1 LKGERK
7 VQTRKVIL
15 SIAVILMLSVL
26 TLPTYAWVYHDNP
39 VDDGL
44 YERFGPRADR
54 LLISLY
60 ADDVAEFDALAAGD
74 IDLTD
79 WPLSKTRYDQFT
91 GPLNDTIQV
100 VSYGPEYGLFI
111 LDINSNNNE
120 HLGNPPD
127 ELYPNPVYPNPTSN
141 LGLRRAIAYLCNRDE
156 YLADPSI
163 GAGFGFPMYT
173 TMPPAQAKYLLDLTE
188 EPYATDMP
196 WASTYSRAAA
206 NATLDAWGFAE
217 KDVDGYRKW
226 NVTGLTVN
234 LKFYIRSD
242 HPGRNM
248 IGTKLLV
255 ELAAVGIKA
264 TSYFGNSPYCQG
276 PVMAEKDFHLYTA
289 GWSLGV
295 NPDSL
300 ILWAWDY
307 YWHPGKPYNYSGHND
322 PEFNDAANGIMYAN
336 TQEEAVT
343 MAMTAQYRQALM
355 VLSVPLYCVAGNKA
369 YHKTYV
375 GAETGEE
382 AYTGK
387 NWVGVKNLLGYGIDN
402 GWSLMNMWP
411 FQTEVVGNGAMTI
424 RWGFK
429 APEIM
434 EWNPIYSQWLFDWN
448 AMNPLYESLL
458 TRNPNDM
465 GELISDVATDW
476 NVSAYMNPDPAL
488 GECTKIRFTLRDD
501 VYWSDGVQLGIGDI
515 YFTFKELPDL
525 LASRGLPPPWW
536 QSNIVDIKS
545 FSIIDPLTFEVLLGV
560 KSYWALSWIG
570 TNIILPQHIW
580 RTIAETGNPQATAF
594 DLTRMTGNGPWMAGS
609 YGGIGSTVLHYKNPT
624 FFNSGQV
631 DAKVEAQGLIIS
643 PHKIK
648 PCTPPTAA
656 WFKVTVTS
664 NWYDGP
670 IHGTECHFLPLIVDK
685 YIVFTNKT
693 DDSATP
699 IRTVTG
705 ITLLHGVPDVE
716 IVTLADISA
725 ALGVTLPCWP
735 KGSYDID
742 VYVHITGPPFVCDCD
757 PPQPNPWICE
767 WDNNSFDWWG
777 TLRTDIR
784 GLADYLPGVRMPDG
798 IVDFRDIGEAAR
810 AFGAAVGTSRWNTI
824 ADINEDAFI
833 DFRDINPIARDFGK

>member
-1 LKGERK
+1 M
-7 VQTRKVIL
+7 QTGKVIL

-54 LLISLY
+54 LLISLF
-60 ADDVAEFDALAAGD
+60 AGDVSEFDALAAGD

-79 WPLSKTRYDQFT
+79 WPLPKTRYQDWT
-91 GPLNDTIQV
+91 TAPLNDTIQV

-127 ELYPNPVYPNPTSN
+127 PAYENPVYPNPTSN
-141 LGLRRAIAYLCNRDE
+141 LGLRRAIAYLVNRDE

-163 GAGFGFPMYT
+163 GAGFGYPMYT

-188 EPYATDMP
+188 EPYKTDMP
-196 WASTYSRAAA
+196 WATTYSRAAA
-206 NATLDAWGFAE
+206 NATLDASGFAE
-217 KDVDGYRKW
+217 KDVDGFRKW
-226 NVTGLTVN
+226 NETGTTVN

-255 ELAAVGIKA
+255 ELAAVGLKV
-264 TSYFGNSPYCQG
+264 TSYFGNSPFCQLG
-276 PVMAEKDFHLYTA
+276 VMANKDFHLYTA

-300 ILWAWDY
+300 ILWAWNY

-322 PEFNDAANGIMYAN
+322 AAFDEAANGIMYAN

-343 MAMTAQYRQALM
+343 MAMTAQYRQAYL
-355 VLSVPLYCVAGNKA
+355 VLSCPLYCVAGNKA

-375 GAETGEE
+375 GSEVGEE
-382 AYTGK
+382 GYTGK
-387 NWVGVKNLLGYGIDN
+387 NWRGVKNLMGYGIDN

-411 FQTEVVGNGAMTI
+411 EQTEVVGNGAMTI

-429 APEIM
+429 TPEIM

-465 GELISDVATDW
+465 GELISDVAMDW
-476 NVSAYMNPDPAL
+476 DVSTYVNPDPAL
-488 GECTKIRFTLRDD
+488 GECTKIRFQLRDD
-501 VYWSDGVQLGIGDI
+501 VYWSDGVKLGIGDI
-515 YFTFKELPDL
+515 YFTFKELPDI

-545 FSIIDPLTFEVLLGV
+545 FSIIDPCTFEVLLGV

-570 TNIILPQHIW
+570 GNIILPQHIW
-580 RTIAETGNPQATAF
+580 RTIANTGDPQATAF
-594 DLTRMTGNGPWMAGS
+594 DLTRMTGNGPWMAHS
-609 YGGIGSTVLHYKNPT
+609 YGGIGSTVLHYRNPT
-624 FFNSGQV
+624 FFNSFPV
-631 DAKVEAQGLIIS
+631 DTAVEAKGLIIS
-643 PHKIK
+643 PQKIK
-648 PCTPPTAA
+648 PCTPPASA
-656 WFKVTVTS
+656 WFEVTTKS
-664 NWYDGP
+664 NWYLSD
-670 IHGTECHFLPLIVDK
+670 LVVDK
-685 YIVFTNKT
+685 EIWFSNETDMTDTLVRTDSGIVLEF
-693 DDSATP
+693 
-699 IRTVTG
+699 
-705 ITLLHGVPDVE
+705 GVPDVE
-716 IVTLADISA
+716 VVTLAEIAA
-725 ALGVTLPCWP
+725 ALGVSLPSWP
-735 KGSYDID
+735 KCHYNIE
-742 VYVHITGPPFVCDCD
+742 VKVHIVGPPFVCDFD
-757 PPQPNPWICE
+757 PPQPNPWICQ
-767 WDNNSFDWWG
+767 WKTYTFDWWG
-777 TLRTDIR
+777 TLKTDIR
-784 GLADYLPGVRMPDG
+784 GQNDYLPGVKMPDC

-810 AFGAAVGTSRWNTI
+810 AFGAAVGTLRWNTL
-824 ADINEDAFI
+824 ADINADAFI
-833 DFRDINPIARDFGK
+833 DFRDINPIARDFGKP